1 MKTTPAAHKLDSPPK
16 KKDVSVH
23 QRKAKSSATQRRKM
37 YAAMT
42 VLMSATVIL
51 LTIYYSFEL
60 EYTTK

>member
-1 MKTTPAAHKLDSPPK
+1 MHKLDSTPK
-16 KKDVSVH
+16 KKDALVH

-51 LTIYYSFEL
+51 LTVFYAFEL
-60 EYTTK
+60 EYTTE